1 MQCKVYRPVR
11 EDLNECATVSLSEKW
26 MTILWNTSP
35 KYHQHMLAY
44 SSELMCF
51 LPPLVVLQALLPK
64 IPANDLHPCSL
75 KPLRKGTVKNFQAIC
90 WQLPWAINPSQHSQI
105 ISKTLRSRLATWT
118 ALLIYNLRWWTSMR
132 ISNDLGPINH
142 LKSLPPNDQSKCLAA
157 VSASRQ
163 LSTSNDC
170 CRAEESWSCLVAT
183 TNSGWQAFVVPVQ

>member
-1 MQCKVYRPVR
+1 MNAWQSSRLTSV
-11 EDLNECATVSLSEKW
+11 SEKW

-35 KYHQHMLAY
+35 KYHQHMLAD
-44 SSELMCF
+44 SSELMCI

-64 IPANDLHPCSL
+64 TPANDLHTCSWKNPCA
-75 KPLRKGTVKNFQAIC
+75 KPLSKTSRPSADNFLGPSTPLSTVKLSPRQ
-90 WQLPWAINPSQHSQI
+90 
-105 ISKTLRSRLATWT
+105 TLRGKLATWT

-132 ISNDLGPINH
+132 ISNDLGPAPS

-170 CRAEESWSCLVAT
+170 CRAEESWSCLVTT
-183 TNSGWQAFVVPVQ
+183 TNSGWQSFIVPVQ